1 MYIHHPSFED
11 ETLSIR
17 NAESDELKPFDRCEN
32 LGEIR
37 LKIKAVVFDAYGT
50 LFDVYSIQALAE
62 DLYPGKGADIA
73 LKWRDKQI
81 EYTRLITQSDPH
93 RASGSQYFRPFWELT
108 RLSLEYT
115 LDRLQLERQ
124 SGQIEKLMQQYA
136 HLTPFAEN
144 LAVLQTIKTM
154 GLTTAILSNG
164 SMDMLTSAVKS
175 AGMEHVLDY
184 VISVDSIRLFK
195 TSPESYGLVQQTI
208 PVNKDEVLFVSSNAW
223 DALGATWFGFTTH
236 WVNRQGLPFEA
247 LTPPPHFSGSDLHSV
262 LSSLDSELHGY

>member
-1 MYIHHPSFED
+1 M
-11 ETLSIR
+11 L
-17 NAESDELKPFDRCEN
+17 NKEN
-32 LGEIR
+32 CM
-37 LKIKAVVFDAYGT
+37 KIKAVVFDAYGT

-62 DLYPGKGADIA
+62 EFYPTKGADIA
-73 LKWRDKQI
+73 VKWRDKQI

-93 RASGSQYFRPFWELT
+93 NASGSQYFRPFWELT

-115 LDRLQLERQ
+115 LDRLKLERK

-136 HLTPFAEN
+136 HLTPFSEN
-144 LAVLQTIKTM
+144 LAVLQKIKAM

-164 SMDMLTSAVKS
+164 SVDMLVSAVKS
-175 AGMEHVLDY
+175 AGMEDVLDHL
-184 VISVDSIRLFK
+184 ISVDPIRLFK

-208 PVNKDEVLFVSSNAW
+208 PINKDEVLFVSSNAW

-247 LTPPPHFSGSDLHSV
+247 LSPQPNFSGSDLTSV
-262 LSSLDSELHGY
+262 LVSLA